1 VFPPTEFLSLAQQLL
16 KDARLQPRAEANS
29 ARVRTAL
36 GRTYYALYLLV
47 RAEIARRHGV
57 SLRSLQHGAMY
68 TRLQSP
74 RASDEVRQLGRDL
87 QLLYT
92 LRQMADY
99 ELDPAPSWK
108 KQLEDAEGAAALV
121 RRAGE
126 LARTLPRLDFSP
138 VVSLFDQR

>member
-1 VFPPTEFLSLAQQLL
+1 ML
-16 KDARLQPRAEANS
+16 KDARLQPLAEANE

-36 GRTYYALYLLV
+36 GRAYYALYLLV

-57 SLRSLQHGAMY
+57 SIRSLQHGALY

-87 QLLYT
+87 QLMYT
-92 LRQMADY
+92 LRQRADY
-99 ELDPAPSWK
+99 EMDPPPSWK
-108 KQLEDAEGAAALV
+108 KQLEDPTGAEALV

-126 LARTLPRLDFSP
+126 LARTIPHLDF
-138 VVSLFDQR
+138 

>member
-1 VFPPTEFLSLAQQLL
+1 ML
-16 KDARLQPRAEANS
+16 KDARLQPLAEANE

-36 GRTYYALYLLV
+36 GRAYYALYLLV

-74 RASDEVRQLGRDL
+74 RASDEVRQLGLDL

-92 LRQMADY
+92 HRQMADY
-99 ELDPAPSWK
+99 ELDPTLSWK
-108 KQLEDAEGAAALV
+108 EKLEDP
-121 RRAGE
+121 
-126 LARTLPRLDFSP
+126 T
-138 VVSLFDQR
+138 